1 MMRINGHWE
10 TVDTLYDVANVIR
23 EYYNEELADK
33 MEEMLEQMFE
43 SFNDEIGRLSVWDDD
58 DWCDD

>member
-33 MEEMLEQMFE
+33 MEEMLEQIFE

-58 DWCDD
+58 DWYDD